1 MNRHSFR
8 LLALSALL
16 TLTATITAF
25 AQDFQRSYQLSPGGQ
40 ISIRTVSGNV
50 DVIGYEGNAVT
61 VTGIKEGRD
70 RDRVEIED
78 RSGGNRIDVGVHYP
92 ERCNC
97 DASVRFEVRV
107 PRAMNFQCD
116 SISSVSGSV
125 RVENVTGTLRAR
137 SVSGEVT
144 VSNVNGRVDASA
156 VSGDVEVGNVA
167 GTVSAKSTSGDVKV
181 EITRLEGG
189 DGMEFASTSGN
200 VSVRVPENLDAS
212 VEMSVL
218 SGSLKTDFPLQIEKP
233 EYGPGQK
240 AHGQLGSGSRRL
252 KLSSVS
258 GNVSLVR

>member
-1 MNRHSFR
+1 MNRHSLR
-8 LLALSALL
+8 LLVASALL
-16 TLTATITAF
+16 VTTATVTTF

-40 ISIRTVSGNV
+40 ISIKTVSGNV
-50 DVIGYEGNAVT
+50 DVIGGEGNAVT

-78 RSGGNRIDVGVHYP
+78 RSSGNRIEVGVHYP
-92 ERCNC
+92 DQCNC

-107 PRAMNFQCD
+107 PRAMNFQFD
-116 SISSVSGSV
+116 SISSVSGEV
-125 RVENVTGTLRAR
+125 KVENVTGTLRAR

-144 VSNVNGRVDASA
+144 VRNVNGRVDASA

-189 DGMEFASTSGN
+189 DGMEFTSTSGN

-240 AHGQLGSGSRRL
+240 AFGQLGSGARRL
-252 KLSSVS
+252 KMSSIS
-258 GNVSLVR
+258 GNVSLIR